1 METILNITS
10 LFKTF
15 NKGKL
20 KVINAINLSIK
31 RGEIIALVG
40 ESGSGKTTLTRIISG
55 LEIQE
60 EGSIELNGVTVANDS
75 VFIPPEERNIG
86 MVFQDYALFPHLT
99 VFENIGYGVS
109 KNEDKIKRIQYVLE
123 LVGLQEF
130 KKRYPHQLSGGQQQ
144 RVALARALALKP
156 NLLILDEPFSNLDV
170 ILKMQLRDEI
180 HSILKQT
187 NTTTIFVTHDMK
199 DAIAIADKIVVL
211 KQGEVVQY
219 GSAKKLYKKPNN
231 FYVAS
236 LFSPLIKLSSSDLSC
251 FNYNNYNNKQYAL
264 RLEHIIVN
272 KITKYITPVI
282 LKQSVFLGKYY
293 FNTAALENGTLIH
306 FQSKTKLKKDVTI
319 GFKSKNLLNF
329 E

>member
-1 METILNITS
+1 METVLNIKS
-10 LFKTF
+10 LSKSF

-20 KVINAINLSIK
+20 KVINAINLSVK

-55 LEIQE
+55 LETQE
-60 EGSIELNGVTVANDS
+60 EGSIELNGVTVANDT
-75 VFIPPEERNIG
+75 VFIQPEERNIG

-99 VFENIGYGVS
+99 VFENIGYGIS
-109 KNEDKIKRIQYVLE
+109 KNEDKTKGVETVLQ
-123 LVGLQEF
+123 LVGLKEF

-180 HSILKQT
+180 YNILKQT

-211 KQGEVVQY
+211 KKGEIIQY
-219 GSAKKLYKKPNN
+219 GSAKKLYRKPKNL
-231 FYVAS
+231 YVAS
-236 LFSPLIKLSSSDLSC
+236 LFSPVIKLSSSDLSC
-251 FNYNNYNNKQYAL
+251 FNYKKINSEEYAL

-272 KITKYITPVI
+272 KALKYTTNVFV
-282 LKQSVFLGKYY
+282 KQSVFLGNHY
-293 FNTAALENGTLIH
+293 FNTAELKNGTVIH
-306 FQSKTKLKKDVTI
+306 
-319 GFKSKNLLNF
+319 FKSKHKLKNEVLLGFKRKNLL
-329 E
+329 ELC